1 MNNNVLNIPWI
12 WELPDQ
18 DTNFSYNITIM
29 DLLQCNNIDFSQW
42 KVSIYSVCEFT
53 WVLLD

>member
-1 MNNNVLNIPWI
+1 MNNHVLNIPRI
-12 WELPDQ
+12 RELPDQ
-18 DTNFSYNITIM
+18 DTNFSYNITIV